1 MVLLKVND
9 LKVYYETKKGYVK
22 AVDGISFELEKGQV
36 LGLAGESG
44 CGKTTTAYAITR
56 LLPYNGKIL
65 GGQIIFDGKD
75 IVKMDEKELKDV
87 RWKRIS
93 MIFQGAMN
101 ALNPMF
107 TVGDQITEAILTH
120 TDMSKKEALE
130 LASKLLEEVGIE
142 SSRIKSYPFE
152 LSGGMKQR
160 VVIAMAMALNPDLV
174 IADEPTT
181 ALDVVVQAQIL
192 NLMRTLQKKRGMALI
207 LISHDL
213 GVIAELAD
221 LIGIFYAGKIME
233 LGDLNRIL
241 TEPKHPYTQ
250 GLLAAFPNLRGP
262 KRRLYSIGGT
272 PPNLLNP
279 PPGCRFHP
287 RCPYAKDICERE
299 EPEMKYVD
307 GRYVACH
314 LY

>member
-22 AVDGISFELEKGQV
+22 AVDGISFELEKGEV

-65 GGQIIFDGKD
+65 SGQIIFDGKD
-75 IVKMDEKELKDV
+75 LVKLGEKELKDV

-107 TVGDQITEAILTH
+107 TVGDQIAEAILTH
-120 TDMSKKEALE
+120 TDMSKREALE

-160 VVIAMAMALNPDLV
+160 VIIAMAMALNPDLV

-192 NLMRTLQKKRGMALI
+192 NLMRTLQKRRGMALI

-213 GVIAELAD
+213 GVIAELSN
-221 LIGIFYAGKIME
+221 LIGIFYAGKILE

-287 RCPYAKDICERE
+287 RCPYAKEICRE
-299 EPEMKYVD
+299 KEPEMRYVN